1 MNVVY
6 LKLVTGE
13 DIIAF
18 ADYDDEYVNV
28 YKPIMVHTK
37 NTSRGAV
44 LRSTQW
50 IPFTDQHDF
59 PIKMSNVVIIA
70 TPSEDM
76 KEYYHE
82 TLDVLDDMTIEK
94 KNQWELHEED
104 EETFKAYYEL
114 YANNEVQ
121 IH

>member
-1 MNVVY
+1 MNIVY

-13 DIIAF
+13 DIISYAENI
-18 ADYDDEYVNV
+18 DDEYVNV

-50 IPFTDQHDF
+50 IPFTEQNDF
-59 PIKMSNVVIIA
+59 PIKMSNVVVMA
-70 TPSEDM
+70 TPSKDMED
-76 KEYYHE
+76 YYHE
-82 TLDVLDDMTIEK
+82 TLDVLDDLILDQGKEVY
-94 KNQWELHEED
+94 EED
-104 EETFKAYYEL
+104 DEAFKAYYEL
-114 YANNEVQ
+114 YANNEVK